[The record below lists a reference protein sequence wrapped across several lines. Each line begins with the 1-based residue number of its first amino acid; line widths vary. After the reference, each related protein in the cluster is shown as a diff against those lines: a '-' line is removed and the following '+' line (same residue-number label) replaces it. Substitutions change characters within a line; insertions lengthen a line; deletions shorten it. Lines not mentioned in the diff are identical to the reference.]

1 MIAVTSYP
9 KARWTVLLAAVL
21 GVTAAVLATPSVAMA
36 APSVAAAVPAVSTGV
51 PPQMVQFSEDGLHWS
66 NSYNQQLFQG
76 IALVPGGSALR
87 SFYVRNIASEAA
99 LLRVTLA
106 NVGTTSIPLASA
118 LSVSTSTTG
127 APGATIPV
135 SLAQPCYTLSQG
147 LRLASGDSIR
157 LDNTVSLGDLSGSA
171 GQDASVWFAIR
182 VSLSSTDVAAP
193 APDTCP
199 VDYGTVDT
207 FPNPT
212 VPGTTTASTSKT
224 PLTVYHRTATGWTV
238 GTSVGGTRVTI
249 PTNPTVPAC
258 LSVTGNTSVRGAT
271 VTAPGCPRTP
281 IVPALV
287 SNTARFY
294 QEYDVAFW
302 LAMSVLG
309 MIILILV
316 RRRRADQQPET
327 LEYDRQIG
335 SSR

>member
-1 MIAVTSYP
+1 MTAYT
-9 KARWTVLLAAVL
+9 KTRCTVLFAAVL
-21 GVTAAVLATPSVAMA
+21 AVTAAVLATPSVAVA
-36 APSVAAAVPAVSTGV
+36 APTVSTAV

-66 NSYNQQLFQG
+66 NTYNQQLFQG
-76 IALVPGGSALR
+76 VALVPGGSALR
-87 SFYVRNIASEAA
+87 SFYVRNIASEPAI
-99 LLRVTLA
+99 LRVTLA

-127 APGATIPV
+127 APGATISV

-157 LDNTVSLGDLSGSA
+157 LDNTVSLSDLNGTA
-171 GQDASVWFAIR
+171 GQSASVWFAIR
-182 VSLSSTDVAAP
+182 VSLSSTDVGAP

-212 VPGTTTASTSKT
+212 VPGTTTASTSKS
-224 PLTVYHRTATGWTV
+224 PLTVYHRTADGWTISTLV
-238 GTSVGGTRVTI
+238 GPGTIIT
-249 PTNPTVPAC
+249 PTPTTPEP
-258 LSVTGNTSVRGAT
+258 G
-271 VTAPGCPRTP
+271 TALEQ
-281 IVPALV
+281 ALV
-287 SNTARFY
+287 SNTGRLY

-316 RRRRADQQPET
+316 RRRRADEQPHT
-327 LEYDRQIG
+327 PHHDRQMG
-335 SSR
+335 S